1 MRIVFEC
8 DDTPENR
15 RSAQRLFDNI
25 EERGN
30 LPVTRSL
37 GGPPDD
43 NGTFDE
49 GAVYEM
55 QKVNTEIW
63 VFSMRIE
70 P

>member
-43 NGTFDE
+43 NGAFDE